1 VTADL
6 PIECRSSVL
15 AFNVLVSTLFPNVER
30 IVRFCVLNAVSMIN
44 SVFRNVTPFTD
55 IWQDSAVFITF
66 ILRGWF
72 DGDDDNTRV
81 F

>member
-1 VTADL
+1 MT
-6 PIECRSSVL
+6 
-15 AFNVLVSTLFPNVER
+15 T
-30 IVRFCVLNAVSMIN
+30 
-44 SVFRNVTPFTD
+44 FTG
-55 IWQDSAVFITF
+55 ILQDSAVFITF